1 MDKQHSILSFYS
13 SFNTDVVDL
22 RIGASDSNGNSTGV
36 NASSSNES
44 SDRSVKDGRKAVKI
58 NDLLT
63 GNIIKH
69 RKRVIEES
77 ETIEET
83 VRDLDPVDINHE
95 IIDLDQEQQN
105 PAPKKNRVSLLSLL
119 DGKGNRDKST
129 KLTEKE
135 TKLLVTLKISSSA
148 LKDIQRK
155 IDREELYTP
164 GVAISSRDPLK
175 PAFSFL
181 NEIQLRAQRALENKH
196 NELASE
202 CFSSKGMF
210 PPPLKVGDFLIQNV
224 TNQDDNCLKR
234 TLNLPLRANLN
245 NDVVIDLPQALG
257 DWRSGKTEL
266 DPSRATKY
274 HYTISNVEYHDLT
287 GVIQEHV
294 SDLKRHYGLE
304 CLMGLFHD
312 LDFQRKIAHNSSQ
325 WIDLFKP
332 TEYKE
337 LLFSSDVSTSINNWI
352 KSAFEKLQNMD
363 RTKRKPAHTTKKPKR
378 DNDLDNFIVYD
389 DPETIE
395 VELYAPLLIIEGP
408 PGAGKSSSIFTIVER
423 QMKGFVFEINTGE
436 SRARKDIGFH
446 LEQIAT
452 TKLVKRMTKG
462 YADMLDISVEDF
474 ENISNQKGVILFDD
488 CDVDLEDDKDLF
500 ISIRNLL
507 QYSHRPIILTC
518 SDSTKIPP
526 DLTELATVV
535 QIEKPDEKLLS
546 DYLYIIGC
554 LMRFTVDRPILNEL
568 ASHQDIRWSLMQLQA
583 ICNCKPPEG
592 KIIQVKQVTASTV
605 GTVVTESNI
614 EQLERYYD
622 SLQDDVMPPTIPNF
636 DSLRDEYLEF
646 YASKAVRAGS
656 RKWRPLY
663 KNSKTY
669 LIKYPFSVFQRLS
682 ISNTA
687 LFTELAPII
696 RLFARMDV
704 IMDGIRRFLHNP
716 TKILLGLHSP

>member
-22 RIGASDSNGNSTGV
+22 RLGASESRVSSTGV
-36 NASSSNES
+36 SSTSSNETT
-44 SDRSVKDGRKAVKI
+44 DRGINDRPKVVKI

-63 GNIIKH
+63 GNMIKH
-69 RKRVIEES
+69 RKEVTEAS

-83 VRDLDPVDINHE
+83 MRDLDPVQDIKNYE

-105 PAPKKNRVSLLSLL
+105 PPPKKNRVSLLSLL
-119 DGKGNRDKST
+119 DGKGVRDKST
-129 KLTEKE
+129 KPIEN

-148 LKDIQRK
+148 LKDIQKK
-155 IDREELYTP
+155 INRQELHTP
-164 GVAISSRDPLK
+164 GVAISNRDPLK

-196 NELASE
+196 NESGSDCL
-202 CFSSKGMF
+202 SSKRMF
-210 PPPLKVGDFLIQNV
+210 PPPLKVGDFLTQNV
-224 TNQDDNCLKR
+224 TDEVYNCPRR
-234 TLNLPLRANLN
+234 TLSLPLRNISNHA
-245 NDVVIDLPQALG
+245 VIDFPQALG
-257 DWRSGKTEL
+257 DLKTEKTNP
-266 DPSRATKY
+266 DPLRATKY
-274 HYTISNVEYHDLT
+274 HYTTSDFQYHDLT
-287 GVIQEHV
+287 RLVQEQV
-294 SDLKRHYGLE
+294 PDLKRHYGLE
-304 CLMGLFHD
+304 CLIGLFHD
-312 LDFQRKIAHNSSQ
+312 IDFQRKIAHNSSQ

-337 LLFSSDVSTSINNWI
+337 LLFSSYVSTGINDWI
-352 KSAFEKLQNMD
+352 QSAFEKLQNMD
-363 RTKRKPAHTTKKPKR
+363 RTKRKPAHASKKPKR
-378 DNDLDNFIVYD
+378 DDNLDDFIVYD
-389 DPETIE
+389 DLETIE
-395 VELYAPLLIIEGP
+395 VELFAPLLIIEGP
-408 PGAGKSSSIFTIVER
+408 AGSGKSSSIFTIVER

-500 ISIRNLL
+500 ITIKNLL
-507 QYSHRPIILTC
+507 EYSHRPIILTC

-526 DLTELATVV
+526 DLIKLSTVI
-535 QIEKPDEKLLS
+535 QIDRPDEKLLS
-546 DYLYIIGC
+546 DYLFIIGC
-554 LMRFTVDRPILNEL
+554 LMRFTIDRPILNEL
-568 ASHQDIRWSLMQLQA
+568 AGLQDIRRSLMQLQA

-592 KIIQVKQVTASTV
+592 KIIQVKQVTANTFEK
-605 GTVVTESNI
+605 VVAESNI
-614 EQLERYYD
+614 QQLERYYD
-622 SLQDDVMPPTIPNF
+622 SLQDDVMLPTIPNF

-646 YASKAVRAGS
+646 YASKAIRAGS

-716 TKILLGLHSP
+716 TKILLGLHSR